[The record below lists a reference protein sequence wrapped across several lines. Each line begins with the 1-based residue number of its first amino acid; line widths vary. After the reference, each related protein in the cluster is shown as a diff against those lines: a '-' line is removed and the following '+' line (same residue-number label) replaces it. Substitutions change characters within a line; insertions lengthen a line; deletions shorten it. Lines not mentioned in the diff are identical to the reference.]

1 VSVTEVVRV
10 RVEERMTV
18 VIVLA
23 LEKGVCGG
31 ISPGQRIDVGVWF
44 VSLVLVLVW
53 GLVLACWLVLVQSVS
68 VLELVM
74 IQSGCGVDVGVGVRG
89 VCEGFSTG
97 QGDWC

>member
-1 VSVTEVVRV
+1 VTEVVRV

-31 ISPGQRIDVGVWF
+31 LSPGQRIDVGVWF

-53 GLVLACWLVLVQSVS
+53 GLVLACWLVLVQSVL

-74 IQSGCGVDVGVGVRG
+74 TEWIGVGVGVGCER
-89 VCEGFSTG
+89 VCEGFSPG